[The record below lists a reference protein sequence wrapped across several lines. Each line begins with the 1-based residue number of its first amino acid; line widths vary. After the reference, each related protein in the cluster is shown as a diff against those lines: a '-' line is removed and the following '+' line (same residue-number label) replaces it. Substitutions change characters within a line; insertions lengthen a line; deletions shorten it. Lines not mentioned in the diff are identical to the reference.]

1 MNKNL
6 LLPLLLI
13 LLGVSIAPQANAQT
27 PCTVD
32 PQYTSPGI
40 FPSDTLPDME
50 VGTAVSDIV
59 QFVFPSDTAIF
70 GFTLTFDSFVVD
82 QLILAPSWLS
92 WECDQQANNCV
103 YYTSPPDLTRGCVIV
118 TGTPTAQNPLYPAY
132 DSVVVIGEGWVTVPF
147 VGAQA
152 ATDSIAVYY
161 RVGPSVSVEN
171 PLLANLDLQINPNPV
186 NHLAKISYNLV
197 EISDVRVSVHDLQ
210 GREVAVLKEE
220 ENEVGRSSVNFT
232 ASQYPAGVYFV
243 RVELGDGKFVKTKKM
258 ITVR

>member
-6 LLPLLLI
+6 LLPLFLI
-13 LLGVSIAPQANAQT
+13 LLGITIAPQANAQT
-27 PCTVD
+27 CSVD
-32 PQYTSPGI
+32 SQYTSPGI
-40 FPSDTLPDME
+40 YPSDTLPDMQI
-50 VGTAVSDIV
+50 GTAIADVV
-59 QFVFPSDTAIF
+59 QFVFPSDTTLF

-82 QLILAPSWLS
+82 QLILDPSWLS
-92 WECDQQANNCV
+92 WSCDQQANNCV
-103 YYTSPPDLTRGCVIV
+103 YYTTPPNVTRGCVIV
-118 TGTPTAQNPLYPAY
+118 TGIPNMQNPLYPAY

-171 PLLANLDLQINPNPV
+171 PLLANLDLQVNPNPV

-197 EISDVRVSVHDLQ
+197 EISDVRVSIHDLQ

-220 ENEVGRSSVNFT
+220 QNEVGRYSVNFT
-232 ASQYPAGVYFV
+232 ASEYPTGVYFV
-243 RVELGDGKFVKTKKM
+243 RVELGDGEFVKTKKI